1 MGKHNNRSLVLSRGP
16 MWLHLAIIFNVKNIR
31 QVSPSVAYPIS
42 QLVHFGSHFGTVS
55 LIMFMFNKNT
65 YKYEIILNLRV
76 KKCCFVSK

>member
-1 MGKHNNRSLVLSRGP
+1 

-42 QLVHFGSHFGTVS
+42 HVVHFGTVA
-55 LIMFMFNKNT
+55 LMLRFNKNT